1 MRQDHS
7 RRREGFIK
15 KNQYYILALI
25 IVLGITV
32 SALLFKG
39 MSLYGDDFEYVA
51 FAPNILAGNFSENL
65 NVFSIRLLDDY
76 PMAFMIGLLGY
87 NNIAAGMYDLV
98 CYALAIPVV
107 FLLARRFHSPE
118 AGLISAFLF
127 AIYPSSL
134 KWNTT
139 PSPMLPLVLLISL
152 SVLLYVYGRDRD
164 SVILYSLSGFVGFA
178 ATSVNPLAFLYILML
193 SLAIIAETIM
203 VKARHLKFRSKP
215 YFYFIGLLTCLTA
228 FGITN
233 IFLANGVP
241 YYNLLFTNR
250 YYSNA
255 GGFDEIFYTNTNL
268 YFYIGGYFPY
278 GFSSVVYNAA
288 LFNIGRVFDGL
299 RQIYFGI
306 FSVGNIIPNDV
317 GLFPYFALIG
327 GAALA
332 YKKRRAAYPALLWS
346 VFLLLYMEF
355 GSMSLTHYFPIYKL
369 MRFAMVAEVPILIV
383 LGIAIAELARA
394 NWKKHNIGIILA
406 VLLLAALFLTSIP
419 LDYYYYIMNKN
430 SMYYNIAAASMLKNI
445 SSSRSINV
453 YAPTLDTVYMDYYL
467 GYSKNVTMINYGNGN
482 YGTIYLPNC
491 NQIANGSY
499 VVIPNTV
506 SINEIN
512 SFNLWGVNEQWAY
525 DPAICGMRLYSNLY
539 SKENTSSSLSSVVDL
554 QNSGN
559 LYYKP

>member
-1 MRQDHS
+1 MGHGHS
-7 RRREGFIK
+7 RHKEGFIQ

-65 NVFSIRLLDDY
+65 NVFSIRLLDNY

-98 CYALAIPVV
+98 CYVLAIPVV
-107 FLLARRFHSPE
+107 FLLGKRFHSPE

-152 SVLLYVYGRDRD
+152 SVLLYFYGRDRD

-178 ATSVNPLAFLYILML
+178 ATSVNPLAFIYILML
-193 SLAIIAETIM
+193 SLAIIIETIM
-203 VKARHLKFRSKP
+203 MKLKRLKFRAKP
-215 YFYFIGLLTCLTA
+215 YYYFIGLLTCLTA
-228 FGITN
+228 FGIAN
-233 IFLANGVP
+233 IFLANGIP
-241 YYNLLFTNR
+241 YYNMLFTNR

-268 YFYIGGYFPY
+268 DFYIGGYFPY

-288 LFNIGRVFDGL
+288 LFNIGKAFDGL
-299 RQIYFGI
+299 KQIYLGI
-306 FSVGNIIPNDV
+306 FSVKRIIPNDV

-327 GAALA
+327 GAALV
-332 YKKRRAAYPALLWS
+332 YKKRMKAYPALLWS
-346 VFLLLYMEF
+346 VFILMYMEF
-355 GSMSLTHYFPIYKL
+355 GSMSPTHYFPIYKL
-369 MRFAMVAEVPILIV
+369 MRFAMIAEVPILVV
-383 LGIAIAELARA
+383 LGIAVAELARM
-394 NWKKHNIGIILA
+394 NWKKRKVGIVLA
-406 VLLLAALFLTSIP
+406 VLLLAVLLLTSVPI
-419 LDYYYYIMNKN
+419 DYYYYILNRN
-430 SMYYNIAAASMLKNI
+430 SMYYNIAAASILKNI
-445 SSSRSINV
+445 SSSGSINV
-453 YAPTLDTVYMDYYL
+453 YAPTLDTSYIDYYL
-467 GYSKNVTMINYGNGN
+467 GYSKNVSMTNYGSGA

-506 SINEIN
+506 SIDEIN
-512 SFNLWGVNEQWAY
+512 SFNLWGIDEQWAY
-525 DPAICGMRLYSNLY
+525 DPAICGMKLYSDFY
-539 SKENTSSSLSSVVDL
+539 SVENRSSSLSSVVDL

>member
-1 MRQDHS
+1 MGHSHS
-7 RRREGFIK
+7 RRKDGFIQ

-25 IVLGITV
+25 IVLGVAV

-51 FAPNILAGNFSENL
+51 FAPNILAGNFSESL

-76 PMAFMIGLLGY
+76 PMALMIGMLGY

-107 FLLARRFHSPE
+107 FLLGKRLHSPE

-134 KWNTT
+134 KWDTT

-152 SVLLYVYGRDRD
+152 SVLLYFYGRDRD
-164 SVILYSLSGFVGFA
+164 SVALYSLSGFVGFA
-178 ATSVNPLAFLYILML
+178 ATSANPLAFLYILML
-193 SLAIIAETIM
+193 SLAIIIEAIM
-203 VKARHLKFRSKP
+203 VRARRQKFRAKQ
-215 YFYFIGLLTCLTA
+215 YYYFIGVLMGLTA
-228 FGITN
+228 FGVAN

-268 YFYIGGYFPY
+268 DFYVGGYFPY
-278 GFSSVVYNAA
+278 GFSSVAYNAA
-288 LFNIGRVFDGL
+288 LFKFGKALEGL
-299 RQIYFGI
+299 KGIYLGI
-306 FSVGNIIPNDV
+306 FSIKGIIPNDV
-317 GLFPYFALIG
+317 GLFPYFALVG
-327 GAALA
+327 GAVLV
-332 YKKRRAAYPALLWS
+332 YKKRRAAYPALLWA
-346 VFLLLYMEF
+346 VFLLAYMEF
-355 GSMSLTHYFPIYKL
+355 GSMSPTHYFPIYKL
-369 MRFAMVAEVPILIV
+369 MRFAMIAEVPILIV
-383 LGIAIAELARA
+383 LGIAIAELAKA
-394 NWKKHNIGIILA
+394 NWKKRNIGVVLA
-406 VLLLAALFLTSIP
+406 VLLLAVLFSTSMP

-430 SMYYNIAAASMLKNI
+430 SMYYNIATASMLKNI
-445 SSSRSINV
+445 NSPGRINL
-453 YAPTLDTVYMDYYL
+453 YAPTLDTVYIDYYL
-467 GYSKNVTMINYGNGN
+467 GYSKNVNMINYGSGA
-482 YGTIYLPNC
+482 YGTTYLPDC
-491 NQIANGSY
+491 NQIANASY
-499 VVIPNTV
+499 VVIPNAA
-506 SINEIN
+506 SIEEIN
-512 SFNLWGVNEQWAY
+512 SFNLWGINEQWAY

-539 SKENTSSSLSSVVDL
+539 SSENRSSSLSSVEDL